1 MFAKHRS
8 LPGMAILSLIS
19 VLTGYQPL
27 SAADTYTVD
36 PVHTSV
42 TFQADHAGVSRVH
55 GRFNKVSGSFTID
68 KEDPSKSSFELTIQA
83 DTVDTNFKQRDDHL
97 RSPDF
102 FNVKQFP
109 VIAFKSTNVKAV
121 DGGYE
126 VQGDLTLHGTSK
138 PVMFTLKGGKET
150 QFPQGVHRTGF
161 TSDMT
166 IKRTDFGMSDKM
178 INLIADEA
186 LISIGMEGTRQ

>member
-1 MFAKHRS
+1 MFIGHRAFAAV
-8 LPGMAILSLIS
+8 AIL
-19 VLTGYQPL
+19 GYALVGARPL

-42 TFQADHAGVSRVH
+42 SFQADHAGVSRVH
-55 GRFNKVSGSFTID
+55 GRFNQVSGSFTID

-83 DTVDTNFKQRDDHL
+83 DSVDTNFKQRDDHL

-109 VIAFKSTNVKAV
+109 VITFKSTNVKAV

-126 VQGDLTLHGTSK
+126 VQGELTLHGTTK

-150 QFPQGVHRTGF
+150 EFPPKVSRTGF
-161 TSDMT
+161 TTDMT

-178 INLIADEA
+178 IGLIADEA
-186 LISIGMEGTRQ
+186 LIIIGMEGTRK